1 MDSRELRIL
10 KEIEASAHEED
21 AAFAEMLAAG
31 PQLSVGYK
39 LGLALAVGVGLA
51 LLMSFSTSLLLGLA
65 GYLVLVA
72 AGTSFL
78 RRRALKPVE
87 RSPLEVFHRLT
98 AGLLRNPDTALESSF
113 E

>member
-10 KEIEASAHEED
+10 KEIEASAHEDD

-31 PQLSVGYK
+31 PRLSVGYK
-39 LGLALAVGVGLA
+39 LGIGLATGVGLA
-51 LLMSFSTSLLLGLA
+51 LLMTFPTNLLVGLVGYLLL
-65 GYLVLVA
+65 VA
-72 AGTSFL
+72 VGTNFM

-87 RSPLEVFHRLT
+87 DSPLEMFHRLT
-98 AGLLRNPDTALESSF
+98 AGLLRNPDTALESSY

>member
-10 KEIEASAHEED
+10 KEIEASAHEDD

-39 LGLALAVGVGLA
+39 LGIALATGVGLS
-51 LLMSFSTSLLLGLA
+51 LLMSFSTNLLLGMV
-65 GYLVLVA
+65 GYIVLFAV
-72 AGTSFL
+72 GTSFL

-87 RSPLEVFHRLT
+87 DSPLELFHRLT
-98 AGLLRNPDTALESSF
+98 AGLLRNPDKALESSY

>member
-1 MDSRELRIL
+1 MDSKELRIL

-39 LGLALAVGVGLA
+39 LGIALATGAGLA
-51 LLMSFSTSLLLGLA
+51 LLLSFSTNLLLGLV

-72 AGTSFL
+72 VGTSFL
-78 RRRALKPVE
+78 RHRALKPAE
-87 RSPLEVFHRLT
+87 DSPLDLFHRLT
-98 AGLLRNPDTALESSF
+98 AGLLRNPDTALESSY